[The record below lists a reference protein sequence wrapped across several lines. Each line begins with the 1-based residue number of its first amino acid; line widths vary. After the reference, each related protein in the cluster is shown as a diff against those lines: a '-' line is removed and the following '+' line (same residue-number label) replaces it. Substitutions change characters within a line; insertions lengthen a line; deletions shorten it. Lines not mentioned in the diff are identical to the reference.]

1 MSAATTKYTNADSDD
16 IVIGLDIGNTY
27 SPVSVSRNKR
37 FEIINNE
44 LGQTATPTMV
54 AYTNNGVLVGQAA
67 KDQQDKLRT
76 LLFKHDPDYSFP
88 ETDRVYDNVNL
99 KGKETLLLA
108 EEILAEVVHKPKSDA
123 EIYLKRPVRKAVLS
137 IPALYKHPK
146 RETL

>member
-27 SPVSVSRNKR
+27 SPVGVSRNKR

-67 KDQQDKLRT
+67 KDQQ
-76 LLFKHDPDYSFP
+76 
-88 ETDRVYDNVNL
+88 
-99 KGKETLLLA
+99 ETLLLA

-146 RETL
+146 RGTL